1 MIADFLF
8 FSFAA
13 ASILAGVLVITRRNP
28 VASVLW
34 LVVVFFSLS
43 GMFLLLEAQFIAAL
57 QVILYAGAIMVL
69 FLFVVMLLNLGH
81 GAAEDIR
88 GAAGRFVAATAAIG
102 LLATVTRFFLGDG
115 SSLPQEAH
123 AMRDALAE
131 KGAIGAIAEPLFR
144 DYMVP
149 FELTGL
155 LLLAAMVGA
164 IVLARRQA
172 P

>member
-1 MIADFLF
+1 MIADLLF
-8 FSFAA
+8 FAFAA
-13 ASILAGVLVITRRNP
+13 ASILGAVLVITRKNP

-43 GMFLLLEAQFIAAL
+43 GLFVLLEAHFIAAL

-81 GAAEDIR
+81 GSAEDIR
-88 GAAGRFVAATAAIG
+88 GPTGRFVAGTLGLALAGTVTKL
-102 LLATVTRFFLGDG
+102 LLAEP
-115 SSLPQEAH
+115 SSLPRGEH
-123 AMRDALAE
+123 AMRAALSE
-131 KGAIGAIAEPLFR
+131 KGVVGAVAEPLFR

-155 LLLAAMVGA
+155 LLLVAMVGA
-164 IVLARRQA
+164 IVLARRRA